1 MKNGREGMSREA
13 ASRAP
18 RARRAAWMF
27 ALACATLAAGCSQN
41 KQSDQAAE
49 PVPVTRLRVQNQAFL
64 DMTIYVYRG
73 PQRLRLGTA
82 NGNST
87 TRFTIPASLIFG
99 ATPLRFQADP
109 IGSSR
114 ASISEEITVSPGDEV
129 TLMIPPQ

>member
-1 MKNGREGMSREA
+1 MKTLHVGMY
-13 ASRAP
+13 
-18 RARRAAWMF
+18 RRAHRTAWTV
-27 ALACATLAAGCSQN
+27 ALTCIALAAGCSSTQ
-41 KQSDQAAE
+41 KSDQAAE
-49 PVPVTRLRVQNQAFL
+49 PTPVTRLRVQNQAFL

-87 TRFTIPASLIFG
+87 TRFTIPASMIFG

-109 IGSSR
+109 IGSNR

-129 TLMIPPQ
+129 TLLIPPQ

>member
-1 MKNGREGMSREA
+1 MKTGREVMDRGVVPL
-13 ASRAP
+13 ASQ
-18 RARRAAWMF
+18 ARRAAWMF
-27 ALACATLAAGCSQN
+27 ALAVAALAAACTHNQN
-41 KQSDQAAE
+41 PNQAAE
-49 PVPVTRLRVQNQAFL
+49 PQPVTRLRVQNQAFL

-87 TRFTIPASLIFG
+87 ARFTIPASLIFG

-109 IGSSR
+109 IGSNR

-129 TLMIPPQ
+129 TLLIPPQ

>member
-1 MKNGREGMSREA
+1 MKTAHERMYRRVMPL
-13 ASRAP
+13 ASSM
-18 RARRAAWMF
+18 RRTAWMF
-27 ALACATLAAGCSQN
+27 AVAVAALAAACTHNQN
-41 KQSDQAAE
+41 PNQDVEPQA
-49 PVPVTRLRVQNQAFL
+49 VTRLRVQNQAFL

-87 TRFTIPASLIFG
+87 SRFTIPASLIFG

-109 IGSSR
+109 IGSNR

>member
-1 MKNGREGMSREA
+1 MKKGREGMCRGATSLA
-13 ASRAP
+13 V
-18 RARRAAWMF
+18 RARHATWMLAFAIAA
-27 ALACATLAAGCSQN
+27 TAAGCSQN

-49 PVPVTRLRVQNQAFL
+49 PVPVTRLKVQNQAFL

-87 TRFTIPASLIFG
+87 SRFTIPSSLIFG

-109 IGSSR
+109 IGSNR
-114 ASISEEITVSPGDEV
+114 NSISEEITVSPGDEV

>member
-1 MKNGREGMSREA
+1 MKTAREGRVRQA
-13 ASRAP
+13 LP
-18 RARRAAWMF
+18 RLSQARRAAWML
-27 ALACATLAAGCSQN
+27 ALAAAALAAACTHNQN
-41 KQSDQAAE
+41 PDQAAE
-49 PVPVTRLRVQNQAFL
+49 PQAVTRLRVQNQAFL

-129 TLMIPPQ
+129 TLLIPPQ

>member
-1 MKNGREGMSREA
+1 
-13 ASRAP
+13 
-18 RARRAAWMF
+18 MF
-27 ALACATLAAGCSQN
+27 ALVCATLAAGCSQN

-49 PVPVTRLRVQNQAFL
+49 PQPVTRLRVQNQAFL

-73 PQRLRLGTA
+73 QQRLRLGTA

-87 TRFTIPASLIFG
+87 SRFTIPATLIFG

-109 IGSSR
+109 IGSNR
-114 ASISEEITVSPGDEV
+114 ASISEEVTVSPGDEV

>member
-1 MKNGREGMSREA
+1 MRTGREGMSREA
-13 ASRAP
+13 MPLASRT
-18 RARRAAWMF
+18 RRAAWMF
-27 ALACATLAAGCSQN
+27 ALAAATLAAACTHNQN
-41 KQSDQAAE
+41 PDEAAQ
-49 PVPVTRLRVQNQAFL
+49 PQPVTRLRVQNQAFL

-87 TRFTIPASLIFG
+87 TRFTIPATLIFG

-109 IGSSR
+109 IGSNR

-129 TLMIPPQ
+129 TLLIPPQ

>member
-1 MKNGREGMSREA
+1 MRELLRMRVK
-13 ASRAP
+13 RRP
-18 RARRAAWMF
+18 RAARTATMSLLLGALSLGAA
-27 ALACATLAAGCSQN
+27 ACSRN
-41 KQSDQAAE
+41 SKEDEAAE
-49 PVPVTRLRVQNQAFL
+49 PVPATTIRVENRAFL

-87 TRFTIPASLIFG
+87 SRFTIPSSLIFG

-114 ASISEEITVSPGDEV
+114 ASISEEVTVAPGDEV
-129 TLMIPPQ
+129 TLTIPPQ

>member
-1 MKNGREGMSREA
+1 MKTGRERMDREVMPL
-13 ASRAP
+13 ASY
-18 RARRAAWMF
+18 ARRAAWMF
-27 ALACATLAAGCSQN
+27 ALAFATLAAACAQN
-41 KQSDQAAE
+41 KNPDQAAE
-49 PVPVTRLRVQNQAFL
+49 PQPVTRLRVQNQAFL

-109 IGSSR
+109 IGSNR

-129 TLMIPPQ
+129 TLLIPPQ